1 MRIWPIA
8 CQPHRAT
15 PPGRSGDNDG
25 MSDDYGVSA
34 KVDRDFEVTIADV
47 KAALGDQGFGVITEI
62 DMQATLRSKI
72 GVEIEPQ
79 VILGAC
85 NPGFANRALQA
96 EPSIGLLLPC
106 NVVVRRDGDMTVIEM
121 INPSMMTTL
130 TANPE
135 VAQVASEVSDR
146 LDAAMAAI
154 VG

>member
-1 MRIWPIA
+1 
-8 CQPHRAT
+8 
-15 PPGRSGDNDG
+15 